1 MIGTQVRS
9 THDNNILLA
18 CQADILPEIF
28 LPSYVECD
36 FESLERKRDPVHEI
50 RLSDEEIK
58 KMLPQ

>member
-1 MIGTQVRS
+1 MLIPIWFNVSSKS
-9 THDNNILLA
+9 TDNIS
-18 CQADILPEIF
+18 EIF

-58 KMLPQ
+58 QMFPQ